1 MLVYAPAAS
10 TKYASIDAE
19 AGAKP
24 PFWKKAAST
33 KYKGM
38 ENSTSNSI
46 VLFQLYKQSEGE
58 ITIY

>member
-1 MLVYAPAAS
+1 MTSICNIFMFYLIFEFLMLVYAPAAS
-10 TKYASIDAE
+10 TKY
-19 AGAKP
+19 KC
-24 PFWKKAAST
+24 
-33 KYKGM
+33 M